1 MFLKILNEY
10 NPYKKHKILVVFYDI
25 IADTLSNKK
34 YFEKQSKKINNQEK
48 KQIDAIMNQKKTL
61 HFN

>member
-1 MFLKILNEY
+1 MKILNEY
-10 NPYKKHKILVVFYDI
+10 NPYKKHKILVVFHDI
-25 IADTLSNKK
+25 IADTLSKKK